1 MKRLRYF
8 LWAAVV
14 VTGAIAAWFALEANR
29 QGGGM
34 DLGADFTLVTHRGE
48 TITDEDMLGGP
59 HLVFFGFTHCP
70 EICPTTLFETTGWLS
85 ELGERGKD
93 LKVYFVSVDPER
105 DTQEMLSTYL
115 SSFDERITGITG
127 PLEEIDRL
135 AKGFH
140 VYYRKVDTDDGSYTI
155 DHTAS
160 VYMMRADGSFAGTI
174 AWGENHEIAL
184 GKLER
189 LIEG

>member
-1 MKRLRYF
+1 MKKFRHI
-8 LWAAVV
+8 LWAAV
-14 VTGAIAAWFALEANR
+14 AIVAGLAAWLSLDASRED
-29 QGGGM
+29 GGM
-34 DLGADFTLVTHRGE
+34 RLGADFSLVTHRGDP
-48 TITDEDMLGGP
+48 ITDEDLLGSP
-59 HLVFFGFTHCP
+59 HLIFFGFTHCP
-70 EICPTTLFETTGWLS
+70 EICPTTLFEASSWVQ
-85 ELGERGKD
+85 ELGEKAGP

-127 PLEEIDRL
+127 PLDEIDRL

-160 VYMMRADGSFAGTI
+160 IYLMRADGSFAGTI
-174 AWGENHEIAL
+174 AWGENPETAL
-184 GKLER
+184 RKIER
-189 LIEG
+189 LLEG